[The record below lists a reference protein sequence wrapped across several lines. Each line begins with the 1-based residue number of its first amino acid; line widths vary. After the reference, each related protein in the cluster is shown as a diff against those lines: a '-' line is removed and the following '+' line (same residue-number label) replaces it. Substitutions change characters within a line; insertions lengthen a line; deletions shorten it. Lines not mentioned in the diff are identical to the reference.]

1 MEVIEMK
8 KLKLIMFVFFIV
20 LTFNAK
26 AENKFETLCWN
37 AITATTDYADS
48 VKNKNGKANS
58 IKLKMWINKNITYKP
73 LKGYLKNKFLPV
85 LTASKEFTSNNLYV
99 YRDKYLNNC
108 VAEIR

>member
-37 AITATTDYADS
+37 AITATTDYA
-48 VKNKNGKANS
+48 
-58 IKLKMWINKNITYKP
+58 
-73 LKGYLKNKFLPV
+73 
-85 LTASKEFTSNNLYV
+85 E
-99 YRDKYLNNC
+99 
-108 VAEIR
+108 